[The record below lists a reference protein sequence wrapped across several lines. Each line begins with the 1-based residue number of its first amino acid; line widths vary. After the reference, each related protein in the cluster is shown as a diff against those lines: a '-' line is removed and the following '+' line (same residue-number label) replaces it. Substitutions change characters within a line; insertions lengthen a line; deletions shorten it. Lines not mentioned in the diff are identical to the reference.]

1 MLAIKVSICTTRC
14 LFSLTHF
21 WAISSQ
27 STTMLCNRKLIAGTG
42 SDNLVVSVQ
51 FIATRTQQFLVGAIK
66 SCSTVRTFGDA
77 VPWTTCEQKI
87 VQIVLYLENNFHRSF
102 YPRRCL
108 SDRENS
114 PSMLIWIGCERTI
127 R

>member
-21 WAISSQ
+21 GAISSQ
-27 STTMLCNRKLIAGTG
+27 STTLLCNGTLIAGTG
-42 SDNLVVSVQ
+42 GDNLVVLVQ
-51 FIATRTQQFLVGAIK
+51 FIATRTQQLVGAIK
-66 SCSTVRTFGDA
+66 SCSIVRTFGDA

-87 VQIVLYLENNFHRSF
+87 VQIVLCLENNFHQSF
-102 YPRRCL
+102 YPRCCL

>member
-21 WAISSQ
+21 GAISSQ
-27 STTMLCNRKLIAGTG
+27 STTLLCNGTLIAGTG
-42 SDNLVVSVQ
+42 GDNLVVLVQ

-87 VQIVLYLENNFHRSF
+87 VQIVLCLENNFHQSF
-102 YPRRCL
+102 YPRCCL